1 MHYQTYYKE
10 SLMFCDWN
18 WAKPQ
23 GTDDK
28 RTPLGEPRL
37 LNAVTGKNQTFL
49 DGMEMG
55 RKAWTLKRAIYA
67 LQGRHKDN
75 EKFAGYMYKPGASG
89 ASFTNTLPVYDGQK
103 WTFENVGKM
112 YLSEEGVETWKT
124 HYYKLEGW
132 DPNSGYPT
140 RKTLE
145 DMGLKHVADHLEKNK
160 KLGSA

>member
-1 MHYQTYYKE
+1 
-10 SLMFCDWN
+10 MFCDWN